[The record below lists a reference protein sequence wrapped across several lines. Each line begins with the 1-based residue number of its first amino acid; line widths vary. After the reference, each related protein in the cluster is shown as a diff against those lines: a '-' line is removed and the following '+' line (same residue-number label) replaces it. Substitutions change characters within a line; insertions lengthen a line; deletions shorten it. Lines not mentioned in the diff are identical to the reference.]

1 MSFET
6 FFSLYFHPNQTY
18 LIAQSILLN
27 DLGPQIYLVRDNVA
41 VALRSETQK
50 YSRSQK
56 TVESQDRGN
65 PPYKESVS

>member
-18 LIAQSILLN
+18 PIAQSILLN

-50 YSRSQK
+50 YSRLQK
-56 TVESQDRGN
+56 TVE
-65 PPYKESVS
+65 